1 MIAFHR
7 SSFHWKS
14 WPWKPDPVYKYTGGF
29 VGVPGQTYQVR
40 FHLEAACT
48 VEDLETGHK
57 TDLYL
62 GAPCR
67 TEYTI
72 AHRNLFQIPSD
83 EWRMAFSRS
92 LGIPI
97 SKRPSTEPAQTRG
110 TPLEQQFRG
119 HDIDIRRYDS
129 EDTLTRAREV
139 VQATLDRDLM
149 NARVTWTASTTR
161 HDRDRAD
168 QAGQAGQVDLADQA
182 GRTDKT
188 DQVDRAGQADQADQ
202 AGQPDRSLQVTLEF
216 PVDLININ
224 EEDAEFQV
232 CTGPVVLPDLE
243 TWDGSEVHRVFLAD
257 AAISGFDRAEF
268 ILRREIEAAE
278 REKHWYEA
286 PRGRDRLELNDP
298 EHPPPDYPPRR
309 PRPLVYNET
318 WEKETENV
326 ILRTKNER

>member
-7 SSFHWKS
+7 SSFHWRS
-14 WPWKPDPVYKYTGGF
+14 RPWKPDPVYKYTGGF
-29 VGVPGQTYQVR
+29 VGIPGQAYQVR

-48 VEDLETGHK
+48 VEDLESGHK

-72 AHRNLFQIPSD
+72 ARRNLFQIPSD

-92 LGIPI
+92 LSIPI
-97 SKRPSTEPAQTRG
+97 SRRPSTEPAETGG
-110 TPLEQQFRG
+110 TPLEEQFQG
-119 HDIDIRRYDS
+119 HDIDIRHYGSD
-129 EDTLTRAREV
+129 DTLTSARAV
-139 VQATLDRDLM
+139 VNATISRDLM
-149 NARVTWTASTTR
+149 NGKITY
-161 HDRDRAD
+161 
-168 QAGQAGQVDLADQA
+168 LE
-182 GRTDKT
+182 
-188 DQVDRAGQADQADQ
+188 
-202 AGQPDRSLQVTLEF
+202 PDRNVKVTLEF

-232 CTGPVVLPDLE
+232 CTGPVVLPDLA

-257 AAISGFDRAEF
+257 AAISGFDHAEF

-298 EHPPPDYPPRR
+298 ENPPPDYPPRK

-318 WEKETENV
+318 WEKETENI

>member
-1 MIAFHR
+1 
-7 SSFHWKS
+7 
-14 WPWKPDPVYKYTGGF
+14 
-29 VGVPGQTYQVR
+29 
-40 FHLEAACT
+40 
-48 VEDLETGHK
+48 
-57 TDLYL
+57 
-62 GAPCR
+62 
-67 TEYTI
+67 
-72 AHRNLFQIPSD
+72 
-83 EWRMAFSRS
+83 MAFSRS
-92 LGIPI
+92 QSIPI
-97 SKRPSTEPAQTRG
+97 SRRPSTEPAGTRG
-110 TPLEQQFRG
+110 TPLEEQFKG
-119 HDIDIRRYDS
+119 HDIDIRQYDTD
-129 EDTLTRAREV
+129 DTLTNAREV

-149 NARVTWTASTTR
+149 NVRITY
-161 HDRDRAD
+161 
-168 QAGQAGQVDLADQA
+168 LA
-182 GRTDKT
+182 
-188 DQVDRAGQADQADQ
+188 
-202 AGQPDRSLQVTLEF
+202 PDRNLQVTLEF

-257 AAISGFDRAEF
+257 AAVSGFDHAEF

>member
-7 SSFHWKS
+7 SSFHWRS
-14 WPWKPDPVYKYTGGF
+14 WPWKPDPTYKYTGGF
-29 VGVPGQTYQVR
+29 VGVPGQAYQVR

-48 VEDLETGHK
+48 VEDLESGRQTE
-57 TDLYL
+57 LFL

-72 AHRNLFQIPSD
+72 ARRNLFQIPSD
-83 EWRMAFSRS
+83 EWRMAFSRRLS
-92 LGIPI
+92 IPI
-97 SKRPSTEPAQTRG
+97 SRRPSTEPAETRG
-110 TPLEQQFRG
+110 IPLERQFQG
-119 HDIDIRRYDS
+119 HEIDIGQYPT
-129 EDTLTRAREV
+129 EETLTSAREV

-149 NARVTWTASTTR
+149 NGRIAYREP
-161 HDRDRAD
+161 
-168 QAGQAGQVDLADQA
+168 DQA
-182 GRTDKT
+182 GRN
-188 DQVDRAGQADQADQ
+188 
-202 AGQPDRSLQVTLEF
+202 LQVTLEF

-243 TWDGSEVHRVFLAD
+243 TWGGGEVHRVFLAD
-257 AAISGFDRAEF
+257 AAISGFDHAEF

-286 PRGRDRLELNDP
+286 SRGRDRLELNDP
-298 EHPPPDYPPRR
+298 DNPPPDYPPRR
-309 PRPLVYNET
+309 PRPLIYNET

-326 ILRTKNER
+326 ILSTKNEH

>member
-7 SSFHWKS
+7 SSFHWRS
-14 WPWKPDPVYKYTGGF
+14 RPWKPDPVYKYTGGF
-29 VGVPGQTYQVR
+29 VGVPGQAYQVR

-48 VEDLETGHK
+48 VEDLESGRK

-72 AHRNLFQIPSD
+72 ARRNLFQIPSD

-92 LGIPI
+92 LSIPI
-97 SKRPSTEPAQTRG
+97 SRRPSTEPAGTRG
-110 TPLEQQFRG
+110 TPLEEQFKG
-119 HDIDIRRYDS
+119 HEIDIRQYDTD
-129 EDTLTRAREV
+129 DTLTNAREV

-149 NARVTWTASTTR
+149 NVRITWTA
-161 HDRDRAD
+161 
-168 QAGQAGQVDLADQA
+168 
-182 GRTDKT
+182 
-188 DQVDRAGQADQADQ
+188 
-202 AGQPDRSLQVTLEF
+202 PDRSLKVTLEF

-257 AAISGFDRAEF
+257 AAVSGFDHAEF

-318 WEKETENV
+318 WEKATENV

>member
-14 WPWKPDPVYKYTGGF
+14 WPWNPDPVYKYTGGF
-29 VGVPGQTYQVR
+29 VGVPGQAYQVR

-48 VEDLETGHK
+48 VEDLDSGHR
-57 TDLYL
+57 TEIYL

-72 AHRNLFQIPSD
+72 ARRNLFQIPSD
-83 EWRMAFSRS
+83 EWRMAFSRNQS
-92 LGIPI
+92 IPI
-97 SKRPSTEPAQTRG
+97 SRRPSNEAAESRG
-110 TPLEQQFRG
+110 TPLEKQFQD
-119 HDIDIRRYDS
+119 HEIDIRQYDS
-129 EDTLTRAREV
+129 EEALTDARTV
-139 VQATLDRDLM
+139 VDATINGDLM
-149 NARVTWTASTTR
+149 NGRIAWTVC
-161 HDRDRAD
+161 HDPDQAGQTGQAD
-168 QAGQAGQVDLADQA
+168 QAGQAV
-182 GRTDKT
+182 RNM
-188 DQVDRAGQADQADQ
+188 
-202 AGQPDRSLQVTLEF
+202 QVTLEF

-232 CTGPVVLPDLE
+232 CTGPVVLPDLA
-243 TWDGSEVHRVFLAD
+243 TWDGREVHRVFLAD
-257 AAISGFDRAEF
+257 AAISGFDHAEF

-298 EHPPPDYPPRR
+298 ENSPPDYPPRR

-318 WEKETENV
+318 WEKESENV
-326 ILRTKNER
+326 ILKTKNDG

>member
-1 MIAFHR
+1 MIAFYR
-7 SSFHWKS
+7 SSFHWRS

-29 VGVPGQTYQVR
+29 VGIPGQAYQVR

-48 VEDLETGHK
+48 VEDLDTGHR

-67 TEYTI
+67 SEYTI
-72 AHRNLFQIPSD
+72 ARRNLFQVPSD

-92 LGIPI
+92 LNVPI
-97 SKRPSTEPAQTRG
+97 SRRPSTEPAEIEG
-110 TPLEQQFRG
+110 NPLEKQFQA
-119 HDIDIRRYDS
+119 HEIDIRQYDT
-129 EDTLTRAREV
+129 EETLTHARAV
-139 VQATLDRDLM
+139 VDATINRDLM
-149 NARVTWTASTTR
+149 N
-161 HDRDRAD
+161 
-168 QAGQAGQVDLADQA
+168 
-182 GRTDKT
+182 GRIAY
-188 DQVDRAGQADQADQ
+188 RE
-202 AGQPDRSLQVTLEF
+202 PDRNVKVTLEF

-232 CTGPVVLPDLE
+232 CTGPVVLPDLA
-243 TWDGSEVHRVFLAD
+243 TWDGREVHRVFLAD
-257 AAISGFDRAEF
+257 VAISGFDHAEF

-298 EHPPPDYPPRR
+298 ENTPPDYPPRR

>member
-7 SSFHWKS
+7 SSFHWRS
-14 WPWKPDPVYKYTGGF
+14 RPWKPDPVYKYTGGF
-29 VGVPGQTYQVR
+29 VGVSGQAYQVR

-48 VEDLETGHK
+48 VEDLESGRK

-72 AHRNLFQIPSD
+72 ARRNLFQIPSD

-92 LGIPI
+92 LSIPI
-97 SKRPSTEPAQTRG
+97 SRRPSTEPAGTRG
-110 TPLEQQFRG
+110 TPLAEQFKG
-119 HDIDIRRYDS
+119 HDIDIRQYDTD
-129 EDTLTRAREV
+129 DTLTNAREV

-149 NARVTWTASTTR
+149 NVRITWTA
-161 HDRDRAD
+161 
-168 QAGQAGQVDLADQA
+168 
-182 GRTDKT
+182 
-188 DQVDRAGQADQADQ
+188 
-202 AGQPDRSLQVTLEF
+202 PDRNLQVTLEF

-224 EEDAEFQV
+224 EEDAEFQI

-257 AAISGFDRAEF
+257 AAVSGFDHAEF

-298 EHPPPDYPPRR
+298 EHPSPDYPPRR

>member
-7 SSFHWKS
+7 SSFHWRS

-29 VGVPGQTYQVR
+29 VGVPGQAYQVR
-40 FHLEAACT
+40 FHLEAACN
-48 VEDLETGHK
+48 VEDLDTGRK
-57 TDLYL
+57 TELYL

-67 TEYTI
+67 SEYTI
-72 AHRNLFQIPSD
+72 ARRNLFQIPSD

-92 LGIPI
+92 MSIPI
-97 SKRPSTEPAQTRG
+97 SRRPSTERAESRG
-110 TPLEQQFRG
+110 TPLEQQFQT
-119 HDIDIRRYDS
+119 HEIDIRQYGS
-129 EDTLTRAREV
+129 EEVLSEARDV
-139 VQATLDRDLM
+139 VDATLDRDLM
-149 NARVTWTASTTR
+149 NGRIAYRESG
-161 HDRDRAD
+161 
-168 QAGQAGQVDLADQA
+168 QAGQAGQAGRAGQPSRPTQAGTADRAAQA
-182 GRTDKT
+182 GRNMK
-188 DQVDRAGQADQADQ
+188 
-202 AGQPDRSLQVTLEF
+202 VTLEF

-243 TWDGSEVHRVFLAD
+243 TWDGNEVHRVFLAD
-257 AAISGFDRAEF
+257 AAITRFDHAEF

-298 EHPPPDYPPRR
+298 ENPPADYPPRR

-326 ILRTKNER
+326 ILKTRNEG

>member
-7 SSFHWKS
+7 SSFHWRS

-29 VGVPGQTYQVR
+29 VGVPGQAYQVR
-40 FHLEAACT
+40 FHLEASCI
-48 VEDLETGHK
+48 VEDLKTGRK
-57 TDLYL
+57 TEMYL

-72 AHRNLFQIPSD
+72 ARRNLFQVPSD

-92 LGIPI
+92 MSIPI
-97 SKRPSTEPAQTRG
+97 SRRPSTEPAGFKG
-110 TPLEQQFRG
+110 TPLEKQFQA
-119 HDIDIRRYDS
+119 HEIDIRQYGS
-129 EDTLTRAREV
+129 EEILSDARDV
-139 VQATLDRDLM
+139 VDATLNRDLM
-149 NARVTWTASTTR
+149 NGRIAYVDTARN
-161 HDRDRAD
+161 
-168 QAGQAGQVDLADQA
+168 L
-182 GRTDKT
+182 K
-188 DQVDRAGQADQADQ
+188 
-202 AGQPDRSLQVTLEF
+202 VTLEF

-243 TWDGSEVHRVFLAD
+243 TWGGGEVHRVFLAD
-257 AAISGFDRAEF
+257 AAISGFDHAEF

-298 EHPPPDYPPRR
+298 ENPPPDYPPRR

-318 WEKETENV
+318 WEKESENV
-326 ILRTKNER
+326 ILRTKNEN

>member
-7 SSFHWKS
+7 SSFHWRS
-14 WPWKPDPVYKYTGGF
+14 RPWKPDPVYKYTGGF
-29 VGVPGQTYQVR
+29 VGVPGQAYQVR

-48 VEDLETGHK
+48 VEDLETGRK
-57 TDLYL
+57 TELYL

-72 AHRNLFQIPSD
+72 ARRNLFQIPSD

-92 LGIPI
+92 LSIPI
-97 SKRPSTEPAQTRG
+97 SRRPSTEPAEFRG
-110 TPLEQQFRG
+110 TPLEKQFQA
-119 HDIDIRRYDS
+119 HDIDIRHYES
-129 EDTLTRAREV
+129 EETLTKTREV

-149 NARVTWTASTTR
+149 NGRITWIASNM
-161 HDRDRAD
+161 
-168 QAGQAGQVDLADQA
+168 
-182 GRTDKT
+182 K
-188 DQVDRAGQADQADQ
+188 
-202 AGQPDRSLQVTLEF
+202 VTLEF

-232 CTGPVVLPDLE
+232 CTGPVVLPDLA
-243 TWDGSEVHRVFLAD
+243 TWDGREVHRVFLAD
-257 AAISGFDRAEF
+257 AAISGFDHAEF

-298 EHPPPDYPPRR
+298 DNPPPDYPPRR

-318 WEKETENV
+318 WEKETQNV
-326 ILRTKNER
+326 ILKTRNEN

>member
-14 WPWKPDPVYKYTGGF
+14 RPWKPDPVYKYTGGF
-29 VGVPGQTYQVR
+29 VGVPGQAYQVR

-48 VEDLETGHK
+48 LEDLETGRK

-72 AHRNLFQIPSD
+72 ARSNLFQVPSD

-92 LGIPI
+92 LSIPI
-97 SKRPSTEPAQTRG
+97 SRRPSSELAQSGG
-110 TPLEQQFRG
+110 TPLEEQFQD
-119 HDIDIRRYDS
+119 HDIDIRQYDS
-129 EDTLTRAREV
+129 EDTLASAREV
-139 VQATLDRDLM
+139 VQATLDRALM
-149 NARVTWTASTTR
+149 NARITY
-161 HDRDRAD
+161 
-168 QAGQAGQVDLADQA
+168 LE
-182 GRTDKT
+182 
-188 DQVDRAGQADQADQ
+188 
-202 AGQPDRSLQVTLEF
+202 PDSNVKVTLEF

-232 CTGPVVLPDLE
+232 CTGPVVLPDLK

-257 AAISGFDRAEF
+257 AAISSFDHAEF

-298 EHPPPDYPPRR
+298 ENPPADYPPRR

-326 ILRTKNER
+326 ILKTQNDG

>member
-14 WPWKPDPVYKYTGGF
+14 WPWKPDPAYKYTGGF
-29 VGVPGQTYQVR
+29 VGVPGQAYQVR
-40 FHLEAACT
+40 YHLEAACT
-48 VEDLETGHK
+48 VEDLESGRK
-57 TDLYL
+57 TEMYL

-72 AHRNLFQIPSD
+72 ARRNLFQIPSD

-92 LGIPI
+92 LSIPI
-97 SKRPSTEPAQTRG
+97 SRRPSTEPAGSRG
-110 TPLEQQFRG
+110 TPLKEQFQG
-119 HDIDIRRYDS
+119 HDIDIRQYDT
-129 EDTLTRAREV
+129 DNTLTNAREV

-149 NARVTWTASTTR
+149 NARITWTAKTAH
-161 HDRDRAD
+161 HDPDQPRQAD
-168 QAGQAGQVDLADQA
+168 QAE
-182 GRTDKT
+182 RTE
-188 DQVDRAGQADQADQ
+188 QADQADQ
-202 AGQPDRSLQVTLEF
+202 AGQADRSLKVTLEF

-257 AAISGFDRAEF
+257 AAVSGFDHAEF

-309 PRPLVYNET
+309 PRPLVYSET
-318 WEKETENV
+318 WEKATENV
-326 ILRTKNER
+326 ILKTKNER

>member
-14 WPWKPDPVYKYTGGF
+14 RPWKPDPVYKYTGGF
-29 VGVPGQTYQVR
+29 VGTPGQAYQVR

-57 TDLYL
+57 TELYL

-67 TEYTI
+67 SEYTI
-72 AHRNLFQIPSD
+72 ARRNLFQIPSD

-92 LGIPI
+92 LSIPI
-97 SKRPSTEPAQTRG
+97 SRRPSTEPAGSGG
-110 TPLEQQFRG
+110 TPLEEQFQG
-119 HDIDIRRYDS
+119 HDIDIRQYDTD
-129 EDTLTRAREV
+129 DTLTNAREV

-149 NARVTWTASTTR
+149 NVRITWPPSTIR
-161 HDRDRAD
+161 HNR
-168 QAGQAGQVDLADQA
+168 
-182 GRTDKT
+182 
-188 DQVDRAGQADQADQ
+188 DQADQ
-202 AGQPDRSLQVTLEF
+202 AGQADRSLKVTLEF

-257 AAISGFDRAEF
+257 AAISGFDHAEF

-298 EHPPPDYPPRR
+298 ENPPPDYPPRR

-318 WEKETENV
+318 WEMETENV

>member
-29 VGVPGQTYQVR
+29 VGGPGQAYQVR

-48 VEDLETGHK
+48 LEDLESGRK

-72 AHRNLFQIPSD
+72 ARRNLFQVPSD

-92 LGIPI
+92 LSIPI
-97 SKRPSTEPAQTRG
+97 SRRPSSEPAQSRG
-110 TPLEQQFRG
+110 TPLAKQFQD
-119 HDIDIRRYDS
+119 HDIDIRQYDS
-129 EDTLTRAREV
+129 VDTLASAREV
-139 VQATLDRDLM
+139 VQATLDRELM
-149 NARVTWTASTTR
+149 NARITY
-161 HDRDRAD
+161 
-168 QAGQAGQVDLADQA
+168 LE
-182 GRTDKT
+182 
-188 DQVDRAGQADQADQ
+188 
-202 AGQPDRSLQVTLEF
+202 PDRNVKVTLEF
-216 PVDLININ
+216 LVDLININ

-232 CTGPVVLPDLE
+232 CTGPVVLPDLG

-257 AAISGFDRAEF
+257 AAISGFDHAEF

-298 EHPPPDYPPRR
+298 ENPPPGYPPRR

-318 WEKETENV
+318 WEMETENV
-326 ILRTKNER
+326 ILKTQNDG

>member
-7 SSFHWKS
+7 SSFHWRS

-29 VGVPGQTYQVR
+29 VGEPGQAYQVR

-48 VEDLETGHK
+48 VEDLDTGKK

-72 AHRNLFQIPSD
+72 ARRNLFQIPSD

-92 LGIPI
+92 LSIPI
-97 SKRPSTEPAQTRG
+97 SRRPSTEPAETRG
-110 TPLEQQFRG
+110 APLEKQFQA
-119 HDIDIRRYDS
+119 HVIDIRHYGT
-129 EDTLTRAREV
+129 EETLANARDV

-149 NARVTWTASTTR
+149 NGRIAYRES
-161 HDRDRAD
+161 
-168 QAGQAGQVDLADQA
+168 GQTGQQ
-182 GRTDKT
+182 
-188 DQVDRAGQADQADQ
+188 GQQ
-202 AGQPDRSLQVTLEF
+202 GQPARNLKVTLEF

-232 CTGPVVLPDLE
+232 CTGPVILPDLE
-243 TWDGSEVHRVFLAD
+243 TWDGGEVHRVFLAD
-257 AAISGFDRAEF
+257 AAITSFDHAEF

-298 EHPPPDYPPRR
+298 ENPPPDYPPRR

-318 WEKETENV
+318 WDKETKNV
-326 ILRTKNER
+326 ILKTKNDG

>member
-7 SSFHWKS
+7 SSFHWRS
-14 WPWKPDPVYKYTGGF
+14 WPWKPDPIYKYTGGF
-29 VGVPGQTYQVR
+29 VGIPGQAYQVR

-48 VEDLETGHK
+48 VEDLDTGYK

-67 TEYTI
+67 SEYTI
-72 AHRNLFQIPSD
+72 ARRNLFQVPSD
-83 EWRMAFSRS
+83 EWRMAFSRRLS
-92 LGIPI
+92 IPI
-97 SKRPSTEPAQTRG
+97 SRRPSSEPAGTRG
-110 TPLEQQFRG
+110 TPLDDQFQG
-119 HDIDIRRYDS
+119 HEIDIRQYDTD
-129 EDTLTRAREV
+129 DTLTHAREV

-149 NARVTWTASTTR
+149 NVRITWTASTECNE
-161 HDRDRAD
+161 
-168 QAGQAGQVDLADQA
+168 QGQADQA
-182 GRTDKT
+182 GRN
-188 DQVDRAGQADQADQ
+188 
-202 AGQPDRSLQVTLEF
+202 LQVTLEF

-232 CTGPVVLPDLE
+232 CTGPVVLPDLA

-257 AAISGFDRAEF
+257 AAFSGFDHTEF

-298 EHPPPDYPPRR
+298 ENPPPDYPPRR

-326 ILRTKNER
+326 ILRTKNEG

>member
-7 SSFHWKS
+7 SSFHWRS
-14 WPWKPDPVYKYTGGF
+14 RPWKSDPVYKYTGGF
-29 VGVPGQTYQVR
+29 VGVPGQAYQVR
-40 FHLEAACT
+40 FHLEAACF
-48 VEDLETGHK
+48 VEDLKTGRISEV
-57 TDLYL
+57 YL

-72 AHRNLFQIPSD
+72 ARRNLFQIPSD

-92 LGIPI
+92 ISIPI
-97 SKRPSTEPAQTRG
+97 ARRPSTEPAGFKG
-110 TPLEQQFRG
+110 TPLEKQFQA
-119 HDIDIRRYDS
+119 HEIDIRQYGS
-129 EDTLTRAREV
+129 EEILSEARDV
-139 VQATLDRDLM
+139 VDATLNRDLM
-149 NARVTWTASTTR
+149 NGRIAYSE
-161 HDRDRAD
+161 RDRN
-168 QAGQAGQVDLADQA
+168 L
-182 GRTDKT
+182 K
-188 DQVDRAGQADQADQ
+188 
-202 AGQPDRSLQVTLEF
+202 VTLEF

-243 TWDGSEVHRVFLAD
+243 TWDGDEVHRVFLAD
-257 AAISGFDRAEF
+257 AAISGFDHAEF

-298 EHPPPDYPPRR
+298 ENPPPDYPPRR

-326 ILRTKNER
+326 ILKTRNES

>member
-1 MIAFHR
+1 MIAFRR

-14 WPWKPDPVYKYTGGF
+14 RPWKPDPVYKYTGGF
-29 VGVPGQTYQVR
+29 VGVPGQAYQVR

-48 VEDLETGHK
+48 VEDLESGRK

-72 AHRNLFQIPSD
+72 ARRNLFQIPSD
-83 EWRMAFSRS
+83 EWRMTFSRS
-92 LGIPI
+92 LSIPI
-97 SKRPSTEPAQTRG
+97 SRRPSTEPAGTRG
-110 TPLEQQFRG
+110 TPLEEQFKG
-119 HDIDIRRYDS
+119 HDIDIRQYDTD
-129 EDTLTRAREV
+129 DTLTNAREV

-149 NARVTWTASTTR
+149 NVRITWTA
-161 HDRDRAD
+161 
-168 QAGQAGQVDLADQA
+168 
-182 GRTDKT
+182 
-188 DQVDRAGQADQADQ
+188 
-202 AGQPDRSLQVTLEF
+202 PDRNLQVTLEF

-232 CTGPVVLPDLE
+232 CTGPVVLPDLA

-257 AAISGFDRAEF
+257 AAVSGFDHAEF

>member
-1 MIAFHR
+1 MPMIAFHR
-7 SSFHWKS
+7 SSFHWRS

-29 VGVPGQTYQVR
+29 VGVPGQAYQVR

-48 VEDLETGHK
+48 VEDLDTGQK
-57 TDLYL
+57 TELYL

-67 TEYTI
+67 SEYTI
-72 AHRNLFQIPSD
+72 ARRNLFQIPSD

-92 LGIPI
+92 LSIPI
-97 SKRPSTEPAQTRG
+97 SRRPSTERAESRG
-110 TPLEQQFRG
+110 TPLEKQFKA
-119 HDIDIRRYDS
+119 HEIDIRQYGS
-129 EDTLTRAREV
+129 EEILSEARDV
-139 VQATLDRDLM
+139 VDATLNRDLM
-149 NARVTWTASTTR
+149 NGRIVYRETC
-161 HDRDRAD
+161 
-168 QAGQAGQVDLADQA
+168 QPDQA
-182 GRTDKT
+182 GRT
-188 DQVDRAGQADQADQ
+188 GQAD
-202 AGQPDRSLQVTLEF
+202 RNMKVTLEF

-257 AAISGFDRAEF
+257 AAITSFDHAEF

-278 REKHWYEA
+278 REKCWYET

-298 EHPPPDYPPRR
+298 ENPPPDYPPRR

-318 WEKETENV
+318 WEKESKNV
-326 ILRTKNER
+326 ILSTPNES

>member
-1 MIAFHR
+1 MIAFRR
-7 SSFHWKS
+7 SSFHWRS
-14 WPWKPDPVYKYTGGF
+14 RPWKPDPVYKYTGGF
-29 VGVPGQTYQVR
+29 VGVPGQAYQVR

-48 VEDLETGHK
+48 VEDLESGRK

-72 AHRNLFQIPSD
+72 ARRNLFQIPSD
-83 EWRMAFSRS
+83 EWRMTFSRS
-92 LGIPI
+92 LSIPI
-97 SKRPSTEPAQTRG
+97 SRRPSTEPAGTRG
-110 TPLEQQFRG
+110 TPLAEQFKG
-119 HDIDIRRYDS
+119 HDIDIRQYDTD
-129 EDTLTRAREV
+129 DTLTNAREV

-149 NARVTWTASTTR
+149 NVRITWTA
-161 HDRDRAD
+161 
-168 QAGQAGQVDLADQA
+168 
-182 GRTDKT
+182 
-188 DQVDRAGQADQADQ
+188 
-202 AGQPDRSLQVTLEF
+202 PDRNLQVTLEF

-232 CTGPVVLPDLE
+232 CTGPVVLPDLA

-257 AAISGFDRAEF
+257 AAVSGFDHAEF

>member
-7 SSFHWKS
+7 SSFHWRA

-29 VGVPGQTYQVR
+29 VGVPGQAYQVR
-40 FHLEAACT
+40 FHLEAACA
-48 VEDLETGHK
+48 VEDLETGRK
-57 TDLYL
+57 TEMYL

-72 AHRNLFQIPSD
+72 ARRNLFQIPSD

-92 LGIPI
+92 LSIHI
-97 SKRPSTEPAQTRG
+97 SRRPSTEPAVTRG
-110 TPLEQQFRG
+110 TPLGKQFQA
-119 HDIDIRRYDS
+119 HEIDIRQYGS
-129 EDTLTRAREV
+129 EETLTNAQEV
-139 VQATLDRDLM
+139 VRATLDRDLM
-149 NARVTWTASTTR
+149 NARIAYR
-161 HDRDRAD
+161 E
-168 QAGQAGQVDLADQA
+168 
-182 GRTDKT
+182 
-188 DQVDRAGQADQADQ
+188 
-202 AGQPDRSLQVTLEF
+202 PDGNVKVTLEF

-232 CTGPVVLPDLE
+232 CTGPVILPDLE

-257 AAISGFDRAEF
+257 AAITGFDHAEF

-278 REKHWYEA
+278 REKYWYEA
-286 PRGRDRLELNDP
+286 LRGRDRLELNDP
-298 EHPPPDYPPRR
+298 ENPPPEYPPRR

-326 ILRTKNER
+326 ILKTKNER

>member
-1 MIAFHR
+1 M
-7 SSFHWKS
+7 
-14 WPWKPDPVYKYTGGF
+14 
-29 VGVPGQTYQVR
+29 PGQAYQVR

-48 VEDLETGHK
+48 VEDLDSGHR
-57 TDLYL
+57 TEIFL

-72 AHRNLFQIPSD
+72 ARRNLFQVPSD

-92 LGIPI
+92 QSIPI
-97 SKRPSTEPAQTRG
+97 SRRPSNETAETRG
-110 TPLEQQFRG
+110 TPLEKQFQA
-119 HDIDIRRYDS
+119 HDIDIRQYGT
-129 EDTLTRAREV
+129 EEILTDTRSV
-139 VQATLDRDLM
+139 VDATINRDLM
-149 NARVTWTASTTR
+149 NGRIVWTDCHSP
-161 HDRDRAD
+161 
-168 QAGQAGQVDLADQA
+168 GQPG
-182 GRTDKT
+182 
-188 DQVDRAGQADQADQ
+188 RAGTT
-202 AGQPDRSLQVTLEF
+202 GRNLQVTLEF

-243 TWDGSEVHRVFLAD
+243 TWDGREVHRVFLAD
-257 AAISGFDRAEF
+257 TAISGFDHAEF

-298 EHPPPDYPPRR
+298 ENPPTDYPPRR

-318 WEKETENV
+318 WEKESENV
-326 ILRTKNER
+326 ILKTKNDG

>member
-7 SSFHWKS
+7 SSFHWRS
-14 WPWKPDPVYKYTGGF
+14 RPWKLDPVYKYTGGF
-29 VGVPGQTYQVR
+29 VGIPGQAYQVR

-48 VEDLETGHK
+48 VEDLETGRK
-57 TDLYL
+57 TEMYL

-72 AHRNLFQIPSD
+72 ARRNLFQIPSD
-83 EWRMAFSRS
+83 EWRMAFSRNLS
-92 LGIPI
+92 IPI
-97 SKRPSTEPAQTRG
+97 SRRPSTESAEIKG
-110 TPLEQQFRG
+110 TPLEKQFRA
-119 HDIDIRRYDS
+119 HEIDIRHYES
-129 EDTLTRAREV
+129 EETLTNAREV

-149 NARVTWTASTTR
+149 NGRIAWTASNM
-161 HDRDRAD
+161 
-168 QAGQAGQVDLADQA
+168 
-182 GRTDKT
+182 
-188 DQVDRAGQADQADQ
+188 
-202 AGQPDRSLQVTLEF
+202 QVTLEF

-232 CTGPVVLPDLE
+232 CTGPVVLPDLA

-257 AAISGFDRAEF
+257 AAISGFDHAEF

-298 EHPPPDYPPRR
+298 DNPPPDYPPRR

-318 WEKETENV
+318 WEKETQNV
-326 ILRTKNER
+326 ILKTRNEN

>member
-29 VGVPGQTYQVR
+29 VGVPGQAYQVR

-48 VEDLETGHK
+48 LEDLETGRK

-72 AHRNLFQIPSD
+72 ARRNLFQVPSD

-92 LGIPI
+92 LSIPI
-97 SKRPSTEPAQTRG
+97 SRRPSSEPAQSRG
-110 TPLEQQFRG
+110 TPLEEQFQD
-119 HDIDIRRYDS
+119 HDIDIRHYDS
-129 EDTLTRAREV
+129 VDTLASAREV
-139 VQATLDRDLM
+139 VRATLDRELM
-149 NARVTWTASTTR
+149 NARITY
-161 HDRDRAD
+161 
-168 QAGQAGQVDLADQA
+168 LE
-182 GRTDKT
+182 
-188 DQVDRAGQADQADQ
+188 
-202 AGQPDRSLQVTLEF
+202 PDRHLKVTLEF
-216 PVDLININ
+216 LVDLININ

-232 CTGPVVLPDLE
+232 CTGPVVLPDLG

-257 AAISGFDRAEF
+257 AAISGFDHAEF

-298 EHPPPDYPPRR
+298 ENPPPGYPPRR

-326 ILRTKNER
+326 ILKTQNDG

>member
-14 WPWKPDPVYKYTGGF
+14 WPWEPDPAYKYKGGF
-29 VGVPGQTYQVR
+29 VGVPGQAYQVR
-40 FHLEAACT
+40 YHLEAACT
-48 VEDLETGHK
+48 VEDLESGRK
-57 TDLYL
+57 TEMYL

-72 AHRNLFQIPSD
+72 ARRNLFQIPSD

-92 LGIPI
+92 LSIPI
-97 SKRPSTEPAQTRG
+97 SRRPSTEPAESRG
-110 TPLEQQFRG
+110 TPLEQQFQR
-119 HDIDIRRYDS
+119 HDIDIRLYDTD
-129 EDTLTRAREV
+129 DTLTNAREV

-149 NARVTWTASTTR
+149 NGRITWIASTAR
-161 HDRDRAD
+161 HDRE
-168 QAGQAGQVDLADQA
+168 QA
-182 GRTDKT
+182 
-188 DQVDRAGQADQADQ
+188 DRAGQE
-202 AGQPDRSLQVTLEF
+202 DRNVKVTLEF

-224 EEDAEFQV
+224 EDDAEFQV
-232 CTGPVVLPDLE
+232 CTGPVLLPDLE

-257 AAISGFDRAEF
+257 AAISGFDHAEF

-278 REKHWYEA
+278 REKDWYQA

-298 EHPPPDYPPRR
+298 ENPPPDYPPRR

-326 ILRTKNER
+326 ILRTKNEH

>member
-14 WPWKPDPVYKYTGGF
+14 RPWKPDPVYKYTGGF
-29 VGVPGQTYQVR
+29 VGVPGQAYQVR

-48 VEDLETGHK
+48 LEDLETGRK

-72 AHRNLFQIPSD
+72 ARSNLFQVPSD
-83 EWRMAFSRS
+83 EWRMVFSRS
-92 LGIPI
+92 LSIPI
-97 SKRPSTEPAQTRG
+97 SRRPSSELAQSGG
-110 TPLEQQFRG
+110 TPLEEQFQD
-119 HDIDIRRYDS
+119 HDIDIRQYDS
-129 EDTLTRAREV
+129 EDTLASAREV
-139 VQATLDRDLM
+139 VQATLDRALM
-149 NARVTWTASTTR
+149 NARITY
-161 HDRDRAD
+161 
-168 QAGQAGQVDLADQA
+168 LE
-182 GRTDKT
+182 
-188 DQVDRAGQADQADQ
+188 
-202 AGQPDRSLQVTLEF
+202 PDSNVKVTLEF

-232 CTGPVVLPDLE
+232 CTGPVVLPDLK

-257 AAISGFDRAEF
+257 AAISSFDHAEF

-298 EHPPPDYPPRR
+298 ENPPPDYPPRR

-326 ILRTKNER
+326 ILKTQNDG

>member
-7 SSFHWKS
+7 SSFHWRS
-14 WPWKPDPVYKYTGGF
+14 RPWKPDPVYKYTGGF
-29 VGVPGQTYQVR
+29 VGVPGQAYQVR

-48 VEDLETGHK
+48 VEDLETGRK
-57 TDLYL
+57 TELYL

-72 AHRNLFQIPSD
+72 ARRNLFQIPSD

-92 LGIPI
+92 LSIPI
-97 SKRPSTEPAQTRG
+97 SRSPSTEPAEFRG
-110 TPLEQQFRG
+110 TPLEKQFQA
-119 HDIDIRRYDS
+119 HDIDVRQYDN
-129 EDTLTRAREV
+129 EETLTNARTV
-139 VQATLDRDLM
+139 VEATINRDLM
-149 NARVTWTASTTR
+149 NGRIAWTAPNAS
-161 HDRDRAD
+161 HEPDQPSQPDQSD
-168 QAGQAGQVDLADQA
+168 QAS
-182 GRTDKT
+182 
-188 DQVDRAGQADQADQ
+188 QADQPNQ
-202 AGQPDRSLQVTLEF
+202 SVRKMKVTLEF

-232 CTGPVVLPDLE
+232 CTGPVVLPDLA

-257 AAISGFDRAEF
+257 AAISGFDHAEF

-298 EHPPPDYPPRR
+298 DNPPPDYPPRR
-309 PRPLVYNET
+309 PRPLVYNEI

-326 ILRTKNER
+326 ILKTKNAD

>member
-7 SSFHWKS
+7 SSFHWRS
-14 WPWKPDPVYKYTGGF
+14 WPWKPDPVYKYKGGF
-29 VGVPGQTYQVR
+29 VGVPGQAYQVR

-48 VEDLETGHK
+48 VEDL
-57 TDLYL
+57 

-72 AHRNLFQIPSD
+72 ARRNLFQIPSD

-92 LGIPI
+92 LSIPI
-97 SKRPSTEPAQTRG
+97 SRRPSTEPTETRG
-110 TPLEQQFRG
+110 TPLEEQFQA
-119 HDIDIRRYDS
+119 HDIDIRRYDT

-149 NARVTWTASTTR
+149 NARITWAASTVR
-161 HDRDRAD
+161 HDRDQADEPHRSD
-168 QAGQAGQVDLADQA
+168 QAGQTDQA
-182 GRTDKT
+182 GRTGQTGQT
-188 DQVDRAGQADQADQ
+188 DQN
-202 AGQPDRSLQVTLEF
+202 LQVTLEF

-232 CTGPVVLPDLE
+232 CTGPVVLPDLD
-243 TWDGSEVHRVFLAD
+243 TWDGGEVHRVFLAD
-257 AAISGFDRAEF
+257 AAISGFDHAEF

-298 EHPPPDYPPRR
+298 ENPPPDYPPRR

-326 ILRTKNER
+326 ILRTKNEG